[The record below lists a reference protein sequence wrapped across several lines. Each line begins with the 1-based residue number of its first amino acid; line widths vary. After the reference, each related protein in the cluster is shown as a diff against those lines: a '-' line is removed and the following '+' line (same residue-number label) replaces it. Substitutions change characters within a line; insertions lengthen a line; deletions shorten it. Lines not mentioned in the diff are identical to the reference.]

1 MRGRGGRRVPALLL
15 HQLPQLP
22 AAVDVGDEAAAQR
35 DVPHQGLGQ
44 QLGRVPRPGRALAQ
58 HAGGHAAAGHEVSL
72 DCGLHGL
79 ASKRLGLPGRQYGDT
94 LVHGDNCRLLV
105 ANIKD
110 KT

>member
-1 MRGRGGRRVPALLL
+1 MRTGYRIVDQGGEVRGCGGRRVPALLL

-79 ASKRLGLPGRQYGDT
+79 AS
-94 LVHGDNCRLLV
+94 
-105 ANIKD
+105 
-110 KT
+110 